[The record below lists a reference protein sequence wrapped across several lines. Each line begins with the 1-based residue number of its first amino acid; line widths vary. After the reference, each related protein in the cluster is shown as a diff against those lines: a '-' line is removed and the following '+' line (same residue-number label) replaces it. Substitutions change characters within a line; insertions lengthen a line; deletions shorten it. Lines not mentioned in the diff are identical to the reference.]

1 LKLLTLLNNIM
12 GYLIGIGCSVFLSAI
27 IAFFW
32 VRGIDYMKENHP
44 DYKGEDLF
52 GLWDDEKDDKENK
65 NKK

>member
-1 LKLLTLLNNIM
+1 M
-12 GYLIGIGCSVFLSAI
+12 GYLIGIGCSLFVSAI

-32 VRGIDYMKENHP
+32 VRGIDYMNKNHP

-52 GLWDDEKDDKENK
+52 GLWDDERDDIENK

>member
-1 LKLLTLLNNIM
+1 M

>member
-1 LKLLTLLNNIM
+1 M
-12 GYLIGIGCSVFLSAI
+12 GYLIGIGRSVFVSAI
-27 IAFFW
+27 IALFW

-52 GLWDDEKDDKENK
+52 GLWDDEKDDIENK

>member
-1 LKLLTLLNNIM
+1 M
-12 GYLIGIGCSVFLSAI
+12 GYLIGIGCSLFVSAI

-52 GLWDDEKDDKENK
+52 GDWEDETAPWENK

>member
-1 LKLLTLLNNIM
+1 M
-12 GYLIGIGCSVFLSAI
+12 GYLIGIGCSAFVSAI

-52 GLWDDEKDDKENK
+52 GDWEDETAPWENK

>member
-1 LKLLTLLNNIM
+1 M
-12 GYLIGIGCSVFLSAI
+12 EYLIGIGCSVFVSAI

-44 DYKGEDLF
+44 DYNGEDLF
-52 GLWDDEKDDKENK
+52 GLWDDENDDIKNK

>member
-1 LKLLTLLNNIM
+1 M

-52 GLWDDEKDDKENK
+52 GLWDDEDDDIKNK

>member
-1 LKLLTLLNNIM
+1 M
-12 GYLIGIGCSVFLSAI
+12 GYLIGIGCSFVLAAI
-27 IAFFW
+27 VATLW

-52 GLWDDEKDDKENK
+52 GLWDDEKDDIKNK

>member
-1 LKLLTLLNNIM
+1 M

-27 IAFFW
+27 IALFW

-52 GLWDDEKDDKENK
+52 GLWDDEKDDVENK

>member
-1 LKLLTLLNNIM
+1 M
-12 GYLIGIGCSVFLSAI
+12 GYLIGIGCSVFVSAI

-52 GLWDDEKDDKENK
+52 GLWDDEDDDIKNK

>member
-1 LKLLTLLNNIM
+1 M
-12 GYLIGIGCSVFLSAI
+12 GYLIGIGCSVFVSAI
-27 IAFFW
+27 IALFW

-52 GLWDDEKDDKENK
+52 GLWDDEKNDKENK